1 MKKKCVHSD
10 LNESQNVKLVSPFWK
25 HLKKLKYH
33 QIYPNIWQKVKK
45 ENSWINSP
53 FNRISPPLYLHKTL
67 YPMKNEDKK
76 GFFFPDFGTFLS
88 TMKKNL
94 WKTPLHIR
102 RVDLI
107 NCPLKIHD
115 YRIKNF
121 KMFCPHFRTIFEPNK
136 KNLGKKTLLKTIG
149 RAPPHIGY
157 NKLSIVNKWFSC
169 HISFDTLWD
178 TLRNIFSWLWDEN

>member
-1 MKKKCVHSD
+1 
-10 LNESQNVKLVSPFWK
+10 
-25 HLKKLKYH
+25 
-33 QIYPNIWQKVKK
+33 
-45 ENSWINSP
+45 
-53 FNRISPPLYLHKTL
+53 
-67 YPMKNEDKK
+67 MKNRNKK
-76 GFFFPDFGTFLS
+76 VFFSSRFWNIFEHNE
-88 TMKKNL
+88 KKTCG
-94 WKTPLHIR
+94 KTPLHIR

-157 NKLSIVNKWFSC
+157 NKLSIVNK
-169 HISFDTLWD
+169 
-178 TLRNIFSWLWDEN
+178 